1 MIKKE
6 GELNKLKDQLAR
18 ALADYDNLRK
28 RVDREREDF
37 EKVANVK
44 LAIRF
49 LPVLDILREAQKHLG
64 DPGIA
69 ITITQFEDA
78 LKGEGIEEIKVTA
91 GDEFNPQ
98 LHEAV
103 EVVEDGKGKGKVKE
117 AVLSGWRFSKG
128 PVIRYVRVKVTKK
141 GKEQI

>member
-1 MIKKE
+1 MRKKE

-44 LAIRF
+44 LVIRL

-69 ITITQFEDA
+69 ITITQFEDT
-78 LKGEGIEEIKVTA
+78 LKGEGVEEIKVA
-91 GDEFNPQ
+91 VGDEFNPQ
-98 LHEAV
+98 LHEAI

-128 PVIRYVRVKVTKK
+128 PVIRHVRVKVTKICRK
-141 GKEQI
+141 S

>member
-1 MIKKE
+1 MRKKE

-44 LAIRF
+44 LAIRL
-49 LPVLDILREAQKHLG
+49 LPVLDILKEAQKHLG

-69 ITITQFEDA
+69 ITITQFEEA
-78 LKGEGIEEIKVTA
+78 LKEEGIEEIKVAA

-103 EVVEDGKGKGKVKE
+103 EVVKDGKGRGKVKE
-117 AVLSGWRFSKG
+117 TVLSGWRFSQG
-128 PVIRYVRVKVTKK
+128 PVIRHVRVKV
-141 GKEQI
+141 IN

>member
-1 MIKKE
+1 MRKKE

-44 LAIRF
+44 LAIRL

-69 ITITQFEDA
+69 ITITQFEEA
-78 LKGEGIEEIKVTA
+78 LKEEGIEEIKVAA

-98 LHEAV
+98 LHEAI
-103 EVVEDGKGKGKVKE
+103 EVVKDGKGRGKVKE
-117 AVLSGWRFSKG
+117 AALSGWRFSQG
-128 PVIRYVRVKVTKK
+128 PVIRHVRVKV
-141 GKEQI
+141 IN

>member
-1 MIKKE
+1 MKKKE

-44 LAIRF
+44 LAIRL
-49 LPVLDILREAQKHLG
+49 LPVLDILRQAQKHLG

-78 LKGEGIEEIKVTA
+78 LKEEGIEEIKVA
-91 GDEFNPQ
+91 VGDEFNPQ
-98 LHEAV
+98 LHEAI

-117 AVLSGWRFSKG
+117 VVLSGWRFSQG
-128 PVIRYVRVKVTKK
+128 PVIRHVRVKVTRKR
-141 GKEQI
+141 KEQI

>member
-1 MIKKE
+1 MRKKE

-44 LAIRF
+44 LTIRL

-103 EVVEDGKGKGKVKE
+103 EVV
-117 AVLSGWRFSKG
+117 
-128 PVIRYVRVKVTKK
+128 
-141 GKEQI
+141 